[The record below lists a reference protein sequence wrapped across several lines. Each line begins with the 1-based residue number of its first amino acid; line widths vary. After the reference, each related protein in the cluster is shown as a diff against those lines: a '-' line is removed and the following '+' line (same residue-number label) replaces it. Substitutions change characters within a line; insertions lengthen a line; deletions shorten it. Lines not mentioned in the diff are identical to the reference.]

1 MTCKEKYMQE
11 HPDCDW
17 ECIVYACC
25 PSDYGY
31 LDNPRYCCQYDI
43 SACQRCW
50 NREIPENKKEKNT
63 MTCREKLIAEHPE
76 WSEVVIMKC
85 TDIFTP
91 NEYFTIDGPELLW
104 SDIYPG
110 VVVECSEDEDGKD
123 AKIKQLESDKGA
135 LLNELIEK
143 RKRVAELVE
152 VYSASLTE
160 IDILKEKN
168 DNQRSIIEGNGE
180 TLNNLHNQIQDL
192 LEKIELRDEEID
204 KLVEENEKLR
214 KSVDILSD
222 GVDRREKEN
231 TGLYNKVSNLTAF
244 KLRNDT
250 LETNWRVVSDE
261 NKILRAEHNTQAESI
276 KDLLE
281 SNDKFKED
289 IESRNRE
296 IAKHVMEITELTAT
310 IKAKDKQIS
319 ELVDLVNIKSEY
331 ATSLNS
337 MLNDR
342 IEKYQT
348 LRANIEMAGFEV
360 GDDNTVIVRPDKPHF
375 ATNEEVA
382 DKFNSCST
390 NCAMY
395 PTDIARTIAR
405 TMRDKY
411 EALIYVGFSHDDAM
425 GLIPM
430 WTD

>member
-1 MTCKEKYMQE
+1 MTCINQYMKE
-11 HPDCDW
+11 HPYVTLSEVINNYCPCEFYNIDEFEGCAYETEGDC
-17 ECIVYACC
+17 E
-25 PSDYGY
+25 S
-31 LDNPRYCCQYDI
+31 
-43 SACQRCW
+43 CW
-50 NREIPENKKEKNT
+50 NREIPDELEYKKENSI
-63 MTCREKLIAEHPE
+63 MTCREKLITEHPE
-76 WSEVVIMKC
+76 WSEVIIMKC
-85 TDIFTP
+85 TDIYTP

-110 VVVECSEDEDGKD
+110 VVEECSEDEDEKD

-204 KLVEENEKLR
+204 KLVEENERLR
-214 KSVDILSD
+214 KSVDIISD
-222 GVDRREKEN
+222 SVDRREKEN
-231 TGLYNKVSNLTAF
+231 TVLYNKVSNLTAY

-250 LETNWRVVSDE
+250 LEENWRVVSDE

-289 IESRNRE
+289 IESRNKE
-296 IAKHVMEITELTAT
+296 IAKHVMEITELMAT
-310 IKAKDKQIS
+310 VKAKDKQIS
-319 ELVDLVNIKSEY
+319 ELC
-331 ATSLNS
+331 
-337 MLNDR
+337 DR
-342 IEKYQT
+342 INKMDEERYIENDIAVTKEIAEK
-348 LRANIEMAGFEV
+348 F
-360 GDDNTVIVRPDKPHF
+360 D
-375 ATNEEVA
+375 
-382 DKFNSCST
+382 SCST
-390 NCAMY
+390 KCAMH
-395 PTDIARTIAR
+395 PTDIARAIAR
-405 TMRDKY
+405 TMRNKY